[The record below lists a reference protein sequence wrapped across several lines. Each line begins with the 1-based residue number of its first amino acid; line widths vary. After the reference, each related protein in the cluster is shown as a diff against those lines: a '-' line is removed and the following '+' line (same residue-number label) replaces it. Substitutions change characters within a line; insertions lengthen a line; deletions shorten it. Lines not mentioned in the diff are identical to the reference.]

1 MFLFSVCLTV
11 PKDIEAPVLGIE
23 NLYRKMVF
31 ALRGSVQTDRAD
43 TEWER
48 SKSAER

>member
-1 MFLFSVCLTV
+1 MCLTV
-11 PKDIEAPVLGIE
+11 PKDIKAPVLGIE
-23 NLYRKMVF
+23 NFYRKMVF
-31 ALRGSVQTDRAD
+31 ALRGSVQIDRAD